1 MRRFNSALLLGMLLL
16 ILGSSIAL
24 DLVVDLRLPLLQSV
38 AAMLLLLWGSQLVS
52 SAWDYHERR
61 VESVETYN
69 VVFGK
74 RVIDLTALKDPAE
87 DVTVSVGALFGSAT
101 VKVDPAIAYDV
112 QVDETFGTVRT
123 PKRAH
128 VNEDGAYS
136 SPTTHRP
143 RLHLHLSSTFGS
155 CKLVE
160 VAASA

>member
-1 MRRFNSALLLGMLLL
+1 
-16 ILGSSIAL
+16 
-24 DLVVDLRLPLLQSV
+24 LQSV
-38 AAMLLLLWGSQLVS
+38 VAVLLLLWGSQLIS
-52 SAWDYHERR
+52 SAWDYRERR
-61 VESVETYN
+61 VESVETWVGERWFAPKGKLDHDAKYD

-74 RVIDLTALKDPAE
+74 GVIDLTALKDPAE
-87 DVTVSVGALFGSAT
+87 DVTVSVGALFGSAI

-136 SPTTHRP
+136 SPTTHQP